1 MIIFF
6 MISPPSCMDL
16 IEKCLFL
23 DSILWRGESGH
34 TEMQAQAGL
43 AYAGPINN
51 QNAVNTAEKMPRIQT
66 QIQQSFQS
74 LDCDIKWGTKNGT
87 ITSILHPIVPR
98 LFPSQNKLVKK
109 K

>member
-51 QNAVNTAEKMPRIQT
+51 QNAVKYSRENAENPNTNSTKLSVIRLWYQVGHEKWHYYFYIASNST
-66 QIQQSFQS
+66 E
-74 LDCDIKWGTKNGT
+74 T
-87 ITSILHPIVPR
+87 IPQP
-98 LFPSQNKLVKK
+98 K
-109 K
+109 